1 MKKENK
7 KTNTIASKCDI
18 MILTD
23 DGFISLA
30 TQDSNWVVD
39 FGASF
44 HATSHRDFFFSYI
57 TGDFGN
63 VRMGNNGVSKIVG
76 IGDICLETSIGN
88 KLVLKDVRH
97 V

>member
-7 KTNTIASKCDI
+7 KTNTISSKCAI

-23 DGFISLA
+23 DGFVSRA

-39 FGASF
+39 SGASF
-44 HATSHRDFFFSYI
+44 HVTSHRDFFFSYR
-57 TGDFGN
+57 TSDFGN